1 MIVVMAASLQANLTI
16 NPLEPATTI
25 TTQIVTALTGDTE
38 FDNPKTL
45 VAFALG
51 LTLFFITLFL
61 NYFAL
66 KIIQNDWL
74 ERDPNAAKQIEN
86 EFNIQSNLNHPGI
99 NKVIEYGTN
108 GFFIKKDGS
117 KVENL
122 TYLILD
128 YI

>member
-1 MIVVMAASLQANLTI
+1 MIVVMAASLQANLTA

-61 NYFAL
+61 NYYAL
-66 KIIQNDWL
+66 KI
-74 ERDPNAAKQIEN
+74 
-86 EFNIQSNLNHPGI
+86 
-99 NKVIEYGTN
+99 V
-108 GFFIKKDGS
+108 KKYREIYD
-117 KVENL
+117 
-122 TYLILD
+122 
-128 YI
+128 

>member
-66 KIIQNDWL
+66 KI
-74 ERDPNAAKQIEN
+74 
-86 EFNIQSNLNHPGI
+86 
-99 NKVIEYGTN
+99 V
-108 GFFIKKDGS
+108 KKYREIYD
-117 KVENL
+117 
-122 TYLILD
+122 
-128 YI
+128 